1 MMRRQRLHTRRRR
14 RFWYRRRR
22 AAVVFA
28 AKEEE
33 EGRGMCQP
41 EKLLDVYADPKKR
54 EKLTIPLASISAVEE
69 REKKRMNSFAGNAAR
84 LIFVCARRI

>member
-14 RFWYRRRR
+14 RRFCYRRRR

-33 EGRGMCQP
+33 EEGRGMCQP
-41 EKLLDVYADPKKR
+41 EKTVRRVRGPKKR

-69 REKKRMNSFAGNAAR
+69 REKEDE
-84 LIFVCARRI
+84 LICWKCRPP

>member
-1 MMRRQRLHTRRRR
+1 MRRQRLHTRRRR

-41 EKLLDVYADPKKR
+41 EKLLDVYADKKR

>member
-41 EKLLDVYADPKKR
+41 EKLLDVYADKKR